1 MREAL
6 HYTLFT
12 PKLVRRELRARRN
25 NRPPPFPHLTP
36 ISTKESLRAEFTCV
50 TGEGDR
56 RAQIEDGCWVSVR
69 LELSLNR

>member
-12 PKLVRRELRARRN
+12 SKLVRQELRARRN
-25 NRPPPFPHLTP
+25 SQPPPFPHLTP
-36 ISTKESLRAEFTCV
+36 ISTKESLRAEFTYV
-50 TGEGDR
+50 TEEGDR
-56 RAQIEDGCWVSVR
+56 GAQIGDGCWVSVR